1 METSR
6 IPISAIIFDAG
17 DILVHKI
24 PDEKTTVWNEFL
36 AQFTSEK
43 DCRESLSQLYEQV
56 RVLGSNLNSDYVSLN
71 STLEI
76 KLSLIEEYEIEK
88 WWENPDPQVGET
100 ISRLWQ
106 IGFKIGILTDSALS
120 SSKIREVLSQIS
132 PYVHQIVSSRDVGLM
147 KPHRQMYEKILSVLD
162 TPSHKALF
170 IAHDPEEINGALEAG
185 LFCEDFEKIGDL
197 NKLLELI
204 QGKYSLE

>member
-24 PDEKTTVWNEFL
+24 PDEKTTVWKEFL
-36 AQFTSEK
+36 TQFTSEK
-43 DCRESLSQLYEQV
+43 DCKESLGQLYEQV
-56 RVLGSNLNSDYVSLN
+56 RVLGPNSNSEYVSLN
-71 STLEI
+71 SLEI

-88 WWENPDPQVGET
+88 WWKNPDPQMGEI

-120 SSKIREVLSQIS
+120 STKIREVLSQIS
-132 PYVHQIVSSRDVGLM
+132 PYVHQIVSSRDIGLM
-147 KPHRQMYEKILSVLD
+147 KPHKQTYEMILSVLD
-162 TPSHKALF
+162 TPSRKALF
-170 IAHDPEEINGALEAG
+170 IAHDPEEINGALEVG
-185 LFCEDFEKIGDL
+185 LFCEDFELIRDL
-197 NKLLELI
+197 NGLLELI
-204 QGKYSLE
+204 QRKYILA

>member
-36 AQFTSEK
+36 TRFTSER
-43 DCRESLSQLYEQV
+43 DCKESFGQLYEKV
-56 RVLGSNLNSDYVSLN
+56 RVLGSNSEYVSLN

-88 WWENPDPQVGET
+88 WWKNPDPHVGET

-120 SSKIREVLSQIS
+120 STKIREVLSQIS

-147 KPHRQMYEKILSVLD
+147 KPQKQMYEKILSVLD
-162 TPSHKALF
+162 IPSYKALF
-170 IAHDPEEINGALEAG
+170 IAHDPEEINGALKAG
-185 LFCEDFEKIGDL
+185 LFCEDFELIGDL
-197 NKLLELI
+197 NKLLDLI
-204 QGKYSLE
+204 QKKYILA